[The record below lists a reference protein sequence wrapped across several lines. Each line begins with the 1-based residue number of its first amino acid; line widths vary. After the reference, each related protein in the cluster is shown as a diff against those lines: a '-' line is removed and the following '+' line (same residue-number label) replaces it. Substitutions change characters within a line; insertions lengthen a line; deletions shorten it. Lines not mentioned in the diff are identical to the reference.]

1 MNFDLAKNPEKQE
14 KLRQECQSLG
24 ENLTIKNLDKMRYT
38 KACIKEAMRLTP
50 TVSGILRVLN
60 ENVNI
65 KNYEIP
71 AGTMVMWFHS
81 LNNYDEQVK
90 YYFNYLIL

>member
-1 MNFDLAKNPEKQE
+1 
-14 KLRQECQSLG
+14 
-24 ENLTIKNLDKMRYT
+24 MRYT

-71 AGTMVMWFHS
+71 AGTMVMWMHS

-90 YYFNYLIL
+90 YYFKHFKHFKYLILPSCN